1 MTQTDKAI
9 PASRVTL
16 HHFAPS
22 RLGPTLNLV
31 SPNNSDAREPDNINE
46 WPPALILDL
55 YYASV
60 AVQAW
65 GPAAFIS
72 YAQSQAHDTYYD
84 NDVSMG
90 DQPPACCN
98 LRSRVVRRPI
108 RPQPGERNVSDML
121 DVVLAMWKR
130 TANYRQ
136 KQESTDAP
144 DPARNED
151 VKMWLQSVQELSD
164 HDSPI

>member
-1 MTQTDKAI
+1 
-9 PASRVTL
+9 
-16 HHFAPS
+16 
-22 RLGPTLNLV
+22 
-31 SPNNSDAREPDNINE
+31 
-46 WPPALILDL
+46 
-55 YYASV
+55 
-60 AVQAW
+60 
-65 GPAAFIS
+65 
-72 YAQSQAHDTYYD
+72 
-84 NDVSMG
+84 
-90 DQPPACCN
+90 
-98 LRSRVVRRPI
+98 
-108 RPQPGERNVSDML
+108 ML